1 MKKNHRQVGYTN
13 CFSPNFVGKCVL
25 FSINNRPLV
34 FCILK
39 RNWPHSYASN
49 KFKINGQFLNLY
61 MCLPNSFRRLKRMK
75 GRSGVSLNGTILP
88 WFDTF
93 WSQSWLVYFSAAG
106 VVCSSRCG
114 GKTMYSRKEL
124 SQHLLIDLGAD
135 DQKHAGE
142 PRI

>member
-1 MKKNHRQVGYTN
+1 MANSWT
-13 CFSPNFVGKCVL
+13 FKCDYL
-25 FSINNRPLV
+25 
-34 FCILK
+34 ILIDD
-39 RNWPHSYASN
+39 
-49 KFKINGQFLNLY
+49 FF
-61 MCLPNSFRRLKRMK
+61 NSWI
-75 GRSGVSLNGTILP
+75 GHSGVSLNGTVFP

-135 DQKHAGE
+135 DQKHGE